1 MQHSGYFGQRRGP
14 FADRSEF
21 WDAAQRELHERHR
34 EHHEHARA
42 GGRWGHVRPPFVGG
56 PGGRS
61 PWGDWFGSPPPRA
74 ERGGVRYLVL
84 DALSLQPRHG
94 YEVIQVIEERS
105 GGAYRPSPGVIYPT
119 LQMLEELGHARVV
132 EQDNRKVYEITDA
145 GKVDLDAHREEVTD
159 FYERFAE
166 ESWESY
172 VEDFGDIMKR
182 LGRLFKTFRK
192 AGRRGTVAPKTM
204 KRIGEIID
212 NAVREIEAALD
223 EER

>member
-1 MQHSGYFGQRRGP
+1 MDDCDSFSDPRGAFHDRSTFWSHAHAHGHAHFQGRRGP
-14 FADRSEF
+14 F
-21 WDAAQRELHERHR
+21 
-34 EHHEHARA
+34 
-42 GGRWGHVRPPFVGG
+42 G
-56 PGGRS
+56 PHGRS
-61 PWGDWFGSPPPRA
+61 PFGGHAGARNSSWGDWFGSPPPRA

-84 DALSLQPRHG
+84 DALAERPRHG

-105 GGAYRPSPGVIYPT
+105 GGSYRPSPGVIYPT

-132 EQDNRKVYEITDA
+132 EQDNRKVYEITDQGRA
-145 GKVDLDAHREEVTD
+145 DLEAHRDEVSD

-182 LGRLFKTFRK
+182 LGRLFKTFRR
-192 AGRRGTVAPKTM
+192 AGRRGSMAPKTM

-212 NAVREIEAALD
+212 NAVGEIEAALD

>member
-1 MQHSGYFGQRRGP
+1 MDDCDSFPEPRGAFHDRSAFWSHAHGHAHFQGRRGP
-14 FADRSEF
+14 FGP
-21 WDAAQRELHERHR
+21 H
-34 EHHEHARA
+34 
-42 GGRWGHVRPPFVGG
+42 GRPPFGG
-56 PGGRS
+56 HPGSRHS
-61 PWGDWFGSPPPRA
+61 SWGDWFGSPPPRA

-84 DALSLQPRHG
+84 DALAERPRHG

-105 GGAYRPSPGVIYPT
+105 GGSYRPSPGVIYPT

-132 EQDNRKVYEITDA
+132 EQDNRKVYEITDTGRA
-145 GKVDLDAHREEVTD
+145 DLDVHREEVSD

-182 LGRLFKTFRK
+182 LGRLFKTFRR
-192 AGRRGTVAPKTM
+192 AGRRGSLAPKTM

-212 NAVREIEAALD
+212 NAVRDIEAALD